1 MLTVLSGCQA
11 FNCPR
16 NAIIM
21 TDAGVEPADVQSG
34 VHWLVKTML
43 REQAQSTQLGSDT
56 GEGLWGLKP
65 PPPLH

>member
-1 MLTVLSGCQA
+1 MLTVSSGCQA

-43 REQAQSTQLGSDT
+43 REQAQSTQGRIQ
-56 GEGLWGLKP
+56 EGLWGLKP
-65 PPPLH
+65 PPSN